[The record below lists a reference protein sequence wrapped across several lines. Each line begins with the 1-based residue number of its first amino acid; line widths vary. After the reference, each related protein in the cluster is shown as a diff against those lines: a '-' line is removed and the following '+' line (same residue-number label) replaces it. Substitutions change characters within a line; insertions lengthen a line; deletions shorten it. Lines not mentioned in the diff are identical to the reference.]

1 MKIVFLDI
9 DGVLNHEKFYKDFHF
24 NKIIKAQHRKNNI
37 DPRSAKLVVDLCKQT
52 GAKIVIS
59 SSLRFDGLDE
69 LTKRLRIAGIK
80 DKYVLDVCSL
90 ERPHEFSGT
99 NRGTVIQRYIDEHN
113 IDKYIILDDDTDM
126 LEHQKPYFIKISRW
140 TGFTEVNLKTAINIL
155 KN

>member
-59 SSLRFDGLDE
+59 SSWRFDGLDE
-69 LTKRLRIAGIK
+69 LTKKLRIAGIVTS
-80 DKYVLDVCSL
+80 YS
-90 ERPHEFSGT
+90 
-99 NRGTVIQRYIDEHN
+99 
-113 IDKYIILDDDTDM
+113 
-126 LEHQKPYFIKISRW
+126 
-140 TGFTEVNLKTAINIL
+140 
-155 KN
+155 

>member
-9 DGVLNHEKFYKDFHF
+9 DGVLNHEKFYGDTKT
-24 NKIIKAQHRKNNI
+24 NRNIRKYRKNNI

-59 SSLRFDGLDE
+59 SSWRFDGLDE

-80 DKYVLDVCSL
+80 DKYVLGVCST
-90 ERPHEFSGT
+90 EHPNEF
-99 NRGTVIQRYIDEHN
+99 RGGCRGDVIQRYIDENN
-113 IDKYIILDDDTDM
+113 IDNYVIIDDDIDM
-126 LEHQKPYFIKISRW
+126 LEHQKDNFIKTSRW
-140 TGFTEVNLKTAINIL
+140 TGFTEADLKTAINIL